1 MFKNYLKIAFRN
13 IVRNKLFA
21 GINIFGLA
29 VGMACFILIFLWVQH
44 QLSYD
49 KFHLNKDELYLIN
62 IKQPDDLSGY
72 GDPNAPYALAPVLA
86 GEFPEISDYTRIV
99 ELSNQRMCSFKYR
112 PMDRPGEQKIFY
124 EEDVW
129 LVDTSFFSMFS
140 FPFSHGDPKTA
151 LENSNS
157 IVITDKISKKY
168 FGEKNP
174 LGKKLTLNNQVDYI
188 VTGVVHVPA
197 NSHLQFNLIAP
208 VRDKMLTNWNWA
220 DPAFILTH
228 KNISV
233 RELRRKIA
241 GSLNK
246 HYPNQ
251 LPGIFKVD
259 ILPISKLHLYFGR
272 RAQVYIFSII
282 AVFILLIA
290 CINYMNLTTASSV
303 KRAKE
308 VGIRK
313 VVGAKR
319 IQLIK
324 QFLGESILLS
334 AFALILAL
342 LLAQIFLPLLDHLTS
357 KHLVLFPLANQ
368 LYFVCA
374 GLVFIVGMISGSYPA
389 LFLTAYKPVRILRAA
404 RNFKSRRSLFRVV
417 SVVGQFAISI
427 LLIAGTIIVFKQL
440 NYIQSRPL
448 GFKTDYVISIP
459 LNNGLRKGFDSFKN
473 ELLRNPNILNAT
485 AGQAF
490 PFDEDYK
497 TQGVEWKDKDP
508 KLVPMIRYSIGRFDY
523 IETFGME
530 MADGRSFSKK
540 FPTDKDNYIINEE
553 AVKYMGMKSPLDR
566 QIAFWGNVGRIIGVV
581 KDFHHVSLHRKIMPQ
596 IFTANPEYFK
606 FLKFVFVKIK
616 SVNVPDTLNHI
627 KAVNAKFAPAFPFKF
642 DFLDEEMGKL
652 YTSEQKLGKIFSYF
666 AFVAILISCLGI
678 FGLAAFTAE
687 RRIKEIGIRK
697 TFGASVSSIVVLLT
711 KGFTRWVL
719 LASIVALPIAWYAMQ
734 RWLQDF
740 AYRTSIGP
748 WIFILSGAAAMII
761 ALLTVSYQA
770 VRSATA
776 NPVEALRY
784 E

>member
-1 MFKNYLKIAFRN
+1 
-13 IVRNKLFA
+13 
-21 GINIFGLA
+21 
-29 VGMACFILIFLWVQH
+29 
-44 QLSYD
+44 
-49 KFHLNKDELYLIN
+49 
-62 IKQPDDLSGY
+62 
-72 GDPNAPYALAPVLA
+72 
-86 GEFPEISDYTRIV
+86 
-99 ELSNQRMCSFKYR
+99 
-112 PMDRPGEQKIFY
+112 
-124 EEDVW
+124 
-129 LVDTSFFSMFS
+129 
-140 FPFSHGDPKTA
+140 
-151 LENSNS
+151 
-157 IVITDKISKKY
+157 
-168 FGEKNP
+168 
-174 LGKKLTLNNQVDYI
+174 
-188 VTGVVHVPA
+188 
-197 NSHLQFNLIAP
+197 
-208 VRDKMLTNWNWA
+208 
-220 DPAFILTH
+220 
-228 KNISV
+228 
-233 RELRRKIA
+233 
-241 GSLNK
+241 
-246 HYPNQ
+246 
-251 LPGIFKVD
+251 
-259 ILPISKLHLYFGR
+259 
-272 RAQVYIFSII
+272 
-282 AVFILLIA
+282 
-290 CINYMNLTTASSV
+290 
-303 KRAKE
+303 
-308 VGIRK
+308 
-313 VVGAKR
+313 
-319 IQLIK
+319 
-324 QFLGESILLS
+324 
-334 AFALILAL
+334 
-342 LLAQIFLPLLDHLTS
+342 
-357 KHLVLFPLANQ
+357 
-368 LYFVCA
+368 
-374 GLVFIVGMISGSYPA
+374 
-389 LFLTAYKPVRILRAA
+389 
-404 RNFKSRRSLFRVV
+404 
-417 SVVGQFAISI
+417 VGQFAISI